1 MLNIEP
7 IRALKSICR
16 IWFLILFFFSFT
28 FFLIPGALAGEAPN
42 KRPNYTDRGQ
52 YNYAKFLFEEDDFT
66 GAAREFGRI
75 IESFPGSPYIAKAQ
89 FMTAMAYLKGAKF
102 KQGKD
107 EFARFTRNFPDH
119 PLSGEVK
126 AMLKEAE
133 EEEKRAK
140 FVKKKREFSQNEP
153 IRAVQVF
160 YFDGKTT
167 QEIEAEMTELS
178 RGGIDTIIVR
188 VFHNSGDRFH
198 PSVSTLRRK
207 NFSAGL
213 YFRSSHAPVIED
225 FLADVIPLAHKH
237 NLKVFAWMT
246 TRYADY
252 GIEDNEELKCSAFDS
267 VSGGTVTCK
276 GLDLFNEAVVRR
288 LEGIYSDLANYDIDG
303 VLFQDDLVLRHTEG
317 FGPHAA
323 ALYERDF
330 GRPLVPERFYFKRAE
345 QQVLDYTALFWEWA
359 SWKNRRLLSVAKRLR
374 TVVREKRPDAKFAIN
389 LMYESVT
396 NPGLGLA
403 WLSQSIKESKKSNFD
418 YYSIMAYHRQMAGEL
433 HMSRGKTKELIKA
446 IVKEAVIMVG
456 EPEKVMIKFQ
466 TRDWDTRE
474 RIANSEVVELLRSV
488 RNVDGVSMTLVP
500 YQSNFPYNELGGVSD
515 MASGVDDIGSMDGR
529 VR

>member
-7 IRALKSICR
+7 IRAFKSICR
-16 IWFLILFFFSFT
+16 AWLPILFFFIFT
-28 FFLIPGALAGEAPN
+28 LTLIPGALAREAAV

-52 YNYAKFLFEEDDFT
+52 YNYAKFLFDEDDFT
-66 GAAREFGRI
+66 ASAREFGRI
-75 IESFPGSPYIAKAQ
+75 IESFPGSAYIAKAQ
-89 FMTAMAYLKGAKF
+89 FMTAMAYLRGGRF
-102 KQGKD
+102 KEGKE
-107 EFARFTRNFPDH
+107 EFARFIRNFPDH
-119 PLSGEVK
+119 PLASEVG

-133 EEEKRAK
+133 EKEKQAK
-140 FVKKKREFSQNEP
+140 FVKEERARAEDEP

-160 YFDGKTT
+160 YFDGKSL
-167 QEIEAEMTELS
+167 EEMEAEMAELS

-188 VFHNSGDRFH
+188 VFHNPGDRFH
-198 PSVSTLRRK
+198 PSVSSLRRER
-207 NFSAGL
+207 FSSGL

-225 FLADVIPLAHKH
+225 FLADVIPLARKH

-252 GIEDNEELKCSAFDS
+252 GIEDNDELKCTAFDS

-276 GLDLFNEAVVRR
+276 GLDLFNETVVRR
-288 LEGIYSDLANYDIDG
+288 LEGIYSDLAEYDIDG
-303 VLFQDDLVLRHTEG
+303 ILFQDDLVLRHTEG

-323 ALYERDF
+323 ALYEQDF
-330 GRPLVPERFYFKRAE
+330 GRPLVPERFYFKREGYQA
-345 QQVLDYTALFWEWA
+345 LDYTALFWEWA

-374 TVVREKRPDAKFAIN
+374 TVVREKRPDVKFAIN

-403 WLSQSIKESKKSNFD
+403 WLSQSIKEAKKSSFD

-433 HMSRGKTKELIKA
+433 HMGTNETKELIKA
-446 IVKEAVIMVG
+446 IVKEAVLMVG

-515 MASGVDDIGSMDGR
+515 IASGVDGMGSMDGR